1 MYIAFN
7 SIQVVL
13 ELNSDLGAC
22 YFISRY
28 IDSYVAAFIFFNREH
43 CQLSMKIT
51 LI

>member
-22 YFISRY
+22 YFIIVDILTRTSLPLY
-28 IDSYVAAFIFFNREH
+28 SSTANIASF
-43 CQLSMKIT
+43 Q
-51 LI
+51 